1 MDPLRVDDYAELAE
15 SNISTQAWG
24 YVQGGS
30 GTEWTLAENRT
41 AFTRLT
47 IRPRFLVNV
56 EHCDTTTLLLNTP
69 LPTPIGV
76 APMAYHRLV
85 HDDGELATAEAAT
98 ETGGPFVV
106 SIFATQ
112 PLAAIAKHA
121 SVPLWL
127 QLYWLRRRDALT
139 TLIRHAEDAGFQA
152 IVLTVDLPKVARRLR
167 DVRNGFTLPDGIAAA
182 NLDDTVMSTAH
193 HEVSGSSAIERHSLQ
208 QFDRTITWADLSWLR
223 EQTTLPLVIK
233 GILTAEDATLAIEH
247 GVDAIVV
254 SNHGGRQL
262 DYAPA
267 ALDALPEVVDTVAG
281 RLPILMDGGIRSG
294 TDVFKALAL
303 GARAVLVG
311 RPVLWGLAA
320 NGAAGVGAV
329 LRLLREELVDCMTL
343 AGRPTISSIDPAAVS
358 RVPGR

>member
-1 MDPLRVDDYAELAE
+1 
-15 SNISTQAWG
+15 
-24 YVQGGS
+24 
-30 GTEWTLAENRT
+30 
-41 AFTRLT
+41 
-47 IRPRFLVNV
+47 
-56 EHCDTTTLLLNTP
+56 
-69 LPTPIGV
+69 
-76 APMAYHRLV
+76 
-85 HDDGELATAEAAT
+85 
-98 ETGGPFVV
+98 
-106 SIFATQ
+106 
-112 PLAAIAKHA
+112 
-121 SVPLWL
+121 
-127 QLYWLRRRDALT
+127 
-139 TLIRHAEDAGFQA
+139 
-152 IVLTVDLPKVARRLR
+152 
-167 DVRNGFTLPDGIAAA
+167 
-182 NLDDTVMSTAH
+182 MSTAH